1 MRLFKMCIIHSFIY
15 IYTIYI
21 KCIYRI
27 CTINII
33 FFFIFIR
40 ENTFFFCILY
50 SKFVKILVIF
60 EWLLGFFE
68 KYSISLLFGK
78 QNNSYDKNKFLGS
91 SVYDIYFCRLLYFHF
106 LFENWSILKI
116 NNYYWNMKI
125 DCLCI
130 IYDISKNWF
139 INIVE
144 IWMKITFQSMNIAG
158 RKHMREK
165 ELTVE
170 RKRIDSSPCRKKKN
184 CQFTFRFFDF
194 LRSLRI

>member
-1 MRLFKMCIIHSFIY
+1 MRLFKMCIIHSSIY

-27 CTINII
+27 CTINIS
-33 FFFIFIR
+33 FLFIFIR

-130 IYDISKNWF
+130 IYEISKNWF

-144 IWMKITFQSMNIAG
+144 IWMKITFQST
-158 RKHMREK
+158 H
-165 ELTVE
+165 E
-170 RKRIDSSPCRKKKN
+170 RKRIDSSPSRKKKN